1 MYAFPNIQDVLHI
14 TIHVTIRFGMFTIG
28 PSISGQETH
37 SKRKFAEYES
47 QDRERSFPIWMPQMY
62 IRLHGKANQIGDP
75 CVTIGSFAIGNMK
88 LDRFF
93 VDLVLT
99 GQTWEQM

>member
-1 MYAFPNIQDVLHI
+1 MDASNVHQASWK
-14 TIHVTIRFGMFTIG
+14 GK
-28 PSISGQETH
+28 S
-37 SKRKFAEYES
+37 
-47 QDRERSFPIWMPQMY
+47 DRRS
-62 IRLHGKANQIGDP
+62 